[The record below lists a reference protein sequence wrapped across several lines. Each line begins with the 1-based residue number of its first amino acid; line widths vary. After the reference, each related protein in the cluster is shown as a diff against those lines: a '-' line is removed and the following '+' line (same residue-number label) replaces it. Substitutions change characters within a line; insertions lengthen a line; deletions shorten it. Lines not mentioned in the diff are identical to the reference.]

1 SLKNMESGER
11 GRPNI
16 PTQTLNVLASY
27 TVPQIPKLKVGAS
40 IKWQDDIHDTSY
52 STVKQDAYTLLN
64 VMASYD
70 LNEHVM
76 FQVNGNNL
84 TNEKYLTGLSGG
96 QGYYGAPANYTV
108 AVKFK
113 Y

>member
-1 SLKNMESGER
+1 
-11 GRPNI
+11 
-16 PTQTLNVLASY
+16 
-27 TVPQIPKLKVGAS
+27 GAS

-52 STVKQDAYTLLN
+52 STVKQDAYALLN

>member
-1 SLKNMESGER
+1 
-11 GRPNI
+11 
-16 PTQTLNVLASY
+16 
-27 TVPQIPKLKVGAS
+27 
-40 IKWQDDIHDTSY
+40 
-52 STVKQDAYTLLN
+52 
-64 VMASYD
+64 MASYD
-70 LNEHVM
+70 LNEHVL